1 MPLTLFVD
9 YESEI
14 HSSTSEQDKTVKLKL
29 RFCGT
34 VAKECESLERW
45 KILLVRLKWGY
56 FLLDHL

>member
-14 HSSTSEQDKTVKLKL
+14 HSSTTEQDKTVKLKL

-34 VAKECESLERW
+34 VAKECESLER
-45 KILLVRLKWGY
+45 
-56 FLLDHL
+56 